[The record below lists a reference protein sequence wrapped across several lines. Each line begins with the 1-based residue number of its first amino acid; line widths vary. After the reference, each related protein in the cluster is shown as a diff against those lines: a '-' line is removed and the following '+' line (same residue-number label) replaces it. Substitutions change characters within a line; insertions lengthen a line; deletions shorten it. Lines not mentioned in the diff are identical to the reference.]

1 MFQRGTGTSAVR
13 WGVSIL
19 HRFYGSLH
27 LVLQNLSL
35 QRATLLAEEE
45 GIGYPF
51 KGARVANAI
60 L

>member
-27 LVLQNLSL
+27 LVLQDLSL
-35 QRATLLAEEE
+35 QRATLLAEE
-45 GIGYPF
+45 GIGYRF